1 MLRRPP
7 RSTSTDTLFPYTTLF
22 LSGRAPRLARRQRA
36 ARQPPR
42 VQPRGRC
49 LPRSGSAPLA
59 QGCSSA
65 RRLARSLPA
74 RAVESLAPRGRRL
87 RPPHVCRLRPRA
99 ASRRAPAPAP
109 LHRSR
114 AATRARPVTAVL
126 ERIRPESREPRR
138 PRTRA
143 ELLTLVAVPFF
154 ASLLVTQHELV
165 GHPLE
170 IFVGAVA
177 GAFVVWGV
185 MRRAT
190 IAGPILF
197 VLLPVQ
203 TVVFAWIYA
212 QGFDAGSFRPLAAL
226 KELALDR
233 KST

>member
-42 VQPRGRC
+42 LEPGGRGRPRGG
-49 LPRSGSAPLA
+49 PAPLA

-74 RAVESLAPRGRRL
+74 RAVGSLAPRGRRL

-138 PRTRA
+138 PRTPA
-143 ELLTLVAVPFF
+143 ALLTPVAVPFF
-154 ASLLVTQHELV
+154 APLLVPHHATM
-165 GHPLE
+165 GPPLDT
-170 IFVGAVA
+170 FSGAVA
-177 GAFVVWGV
+177 GRCA
-185 MRRAT
+185 
-190 IAGPILF
+190 
-197 VLLPVQ
+197 
-203 TVVFAWIYA
+203 
-212 QGFDAGSFRPLAAL
+212 
-226 KELALDR
+226 
-233 KST
+233 